1 MKKDASKK
9 HTYKGSGPNK
19 SAEPMNKDTSKK
31 HAHKDSAPI
40 KIAEPITVDRRSRT
54 DRKDE
59 GKSMRLAVP
68 LASHAQ
74 WQAPAN
80 RRDPI
85 DLLIE
90 SGVARVPELLPIRYG
105 RMMQSPFAFYRGG
118 AAIMAADLAALPSTG
133 IRVQAC
139 GDCHLVN
146 FGSFATPER
155 QQVFAIND
163 FDETLPAP
171 WEWDIKRLAASF
183 VVAGRSN
190 GFSADEAREAA
201 QACARSYRERM
212 REFSKMAVLDLWY
225 FSIDMEA
232 LLEQIEDETARE
244 RGKKRMDKARDR
256 NVLDE
261 DFPELVTFEGGKHRI
276 RDNPPLIYHLQ
287 GEEESVVE
295 ARVRE
300 AFERYRATL
309 AEDRRLLL
317 DRYEFKDIAMKV
329 VGVGSVGTRCSI
341 ILMMGGADDPLFLQ
355 VKEARASVLE
365 PYAGQSTYPNN
376 GQRVVMGQRLMLSA
390 SDIFLGW
397 VEGKDGNHYYIR
409 QMRDMKMKALVELF
423 TPSVMNQYAELC
435 GWALAGAHA
444 RSGDAAKIAGYLGKK
459 EDFDEALA
467 DFAESYADQNELDY
481 KALVQAVQQGRLE
494 VYLER

>member
-1 MKKDASKK
+1 VKKDASKK
-9 HTYKGSGPNK
+9 HPN
-19 SAEPMNKDTSKK
+19 
-31 HAHKDSAPI
+31 KDSASI

-59 GKSMRLAVP
+59 GKAMRLAVP

-90 SGVARVPELLPIRYG
+90 SSVGREPKLLPIRYG
-105 RMMQSPFAFYRGG
+105 RMMQSPFAFYRGA
-118 AAIMAADLAALPSTG
+118 AAIMAADLAGLPSTG
-133 IRVQAC
+133 IIVQAC
-139 GDCHLVN
+139 GDCHLLN

-155 QQVFAIND
+155 RQIFGIND

-183 VVAGRSN
+183 VVAGRHN
-190 GFSADEAREAA
+190 GYTVEESRDAA
-201 QACARSYRERM
+201 QACVRGYREHM
-212 REFSKMAVLDLWY
+212 REFAKMGVLDVWY
-225 FSIDMEA
+225 FSIDVEA
-232 LLEQIEDETARE
+232 LLEQFEDETARE
-244 RGKKRMDKARDR
+244 RAKKRFAKARER
-256 NVLDE
+256 KIIDE
-261 DFPELVTFEGGKHRI
+261 DFPEMVTFEGGTHRI

-287 GEEESVVE
+287 GEDAAVIET
-295 ARVRE
+295 RVRD

-309 AEDRRLLL
+309 AEDKRLLL
-317 DRYEFKDIAMKV
+317 DRYELKDLAAKV
-329 VGVGSVGTRCSI
+329 VGVGSVGTRCAI
-341 ILMMGGADDPLFLQ
+341 MLMMGGADDPLFLQ

-365 PYAGQSTYPNN
+365 PYAGQSIYPNH
-376 GQRVVMGQRLMLSA
+376 GQRVAMGQRLMQSA
-390 SDIFLGW
+390 TDIFLGW
-397 VEGKDGNHYYIR
+397 TENEIGNHFYVR
-409 QMRDMKMKALVELF
+409 QMRDMKVKPLIELF
-423 TPSVMNQYAELC
+423 TPSVMSQYAEIC
-435 GWALAGAHA
+435 GWALARAHA

-459 EDFDEALA
+459 MDFDEALA
-467 DFAESYADQNELDY
+467 DFAESYADQNEKDH

>member
-9 HTYKGSGPNK
+9 H
-19 SAEPMNKDTSKK
+19 AD
-31 HAHKDSAPI
+31 KDSGPI

-59 GKSMRLAVP
+59 GKAMRLAVP

-74 WQAPAN
+74 WKAPSN

-90 SGVARVPELLPIRYG
+90 SSIGREPKLLPIRYG
-105 RMMQSPFAFYRGG
+105 RMMQSPFAFYRGA
-118 AAIMAADLAALPSTG
+118 AAIMAADLAGLPSTG

-139 GDCHLVN
+139 GDCHLLN

-155 QQVFAIND
+155 RQIVSIND
-163 FDETLPAP
+163 FEETMPAP

-190 GFSADEAREAA
+190 SFTAEEARAAA
-201 QACARSYRERM
+201 QACVRSYRERM
-212 REFSKMAVLDLWY
+212 REFSKMGVLDLWY
-225 FSIDMEA
+225 YSIDMDA
-232 LLEQIEDETARE
+232 MLEQIEDETASARA
-244 RGKKRMDKARDR
+244 KKRFAKARDR
-256 NVLDE
+256 DVLDE
-261 DFPELVTFEGGKHRI
+261 DFPELVTFEGGEHRI

-287 GEEESVVE
+287 GEEEAVVE
-295 ARVRE
+295 ARIHE
-300 AFERYRATL
+300 AFEGYRATL

-317 DRYEFKDIAMKV
+317 DRYEFKDLAMKV
-329 VGVGSVGTRCSI
+329 VGVGSVGTRCGI
-341 ILMMGGADDPLFLQ
+341 MLMMGGADDPLFLQ
-355 VKEARASVLE
+355 VKEAGPSVLE
-365 PYAGQSTYPNN
+365 PYVGRSPYPNH
-376 GQRVVMGQRLMLSA
+376 GQRVVMGQRLMQSA

-397 VEGKDGNHYYIR
+397 TETNIGKHFYIR
-409 QMRDMKMKALVELF
+409 QMRDMKIKPLVEIF
-423 TPSVMNQYAELC
+423 SPSVMNQYAEVC
-435 GWALAGAHA
+435 GWALARAHA

-467 DFAESYADQNELDY
+467 DFSESYADQNEKDY
-481 KALVQAVQQGRLE
+481 KALVQAVQKGRLE

>member
-1 MKKDASKK
+1 MKKDTPKK
-9 HTYKGSGPNK
+9 H
-19 SAEPMNKDTSKK
+19 D
-31 HAHKDSAPI
+31 HKDKKSAPI
-40 KIAEPITVDRRSRT
+40 KIAEPLTVDRRSRT

-59 GKSMRLAVP
+59 GKAMRLAVP

-80 RRDPI
+80 RRDPV
-85 DLLIE
+85 DTLIE
-90 SGVARVPELLPIRYG
+90 SGVGRVPELLPIRYG
-105 RMMQSPFAFYRGG
+105 RMMQSPFAFYRGA
-118 AAIMAADLAALPSTG
+118 AAIMAADLAGLPSTG

-155 QQVFAIND
+155 RQVVGIND

-171 WEWDIKRLAASF
+171 WEWDVKRLAASF
-183 VVAGRSN
+183 VVAGRNN
-190 GFSADEAREAA
+190 GFTAEEARASA
-201 QACARSYRERM
+201 QACARSYREHM
-212 REFSKMAVLDLWY
+212 REFAKMGVLDVWY
-225 FSIDMEA
+225 YSIDMEA
-232 LLEQIEDETARE
+232 WLEQIEDETAKARS
-244 RGKKRMDKARDR
+244 KKRFAKARDR

-261 DFPELVTFEGGKHRI
+261 DFPELVTFEDGVHRI
-276 RDNPPLIYHLQ
+276 RDNPPLIFHLQ
-287 GEEESVVE
+287 GEDEAMLE

-309 AEDRRLLL
+309 AEDKRLLL

-365 PYAGQSTYPNN
+365 PYAGQSIYPNH
-376 GQRVVMGQRLMLSA
+376 GQRVAMGQRLMQSS

-397 VEGKDGNHYYIR
+397 TETVKGHFYIR
-409 QMRDMKMKALVELF
+409 QMRDMKVKPLVELF
-423 TPSVMNQYAELC
+423 GPAVMNQYAEMAA
-435 GWALAGAHA
+435 WALASAHA

-467 DFAESYADQNELDY
+467 DFSESYADQNELDY
-481 KALVQAVQQGRLE
+481 KALVQAVQKGRLE

>member
-1 MKKDASKK
+1 MNKDTKKK
-9 HTYKGSGPNK
+9 HSHKSSDPNK
-19 SAEPMNKDTSKK
+19 SAEPINKDTSKK
-31 HAHKDSAPI
+31 HAHKAITPVET
-40 KIAEPITVDRRSRT
+40 AEPITVDRRSRT
-54 DRKDE
+54 DRKNE
-59 GKSMRLAVP
+59 GKAMRLAVP

-74 WQAPAN
+74 WQAPVN
-80 RRDPI
+80 RRDPV

-90 SGVARVPELLPIRYG
+90 SSADRVQELLPIRYG
-105 RMMQSPFAFYRGG
+105 RMMQSPFAFYRGA
-118 AAIMAADLAALPSTG
+118 AAIMAADLAGLPSTG

-155 QQVFAIND
+155 RQIFAIND

-183 VVAGRSN
+183 VVAGRNNS
-190 GFSADEAREAA
+190 FSAAEARESA

-212 REFSKMAVLDLWY
+212 REFSKMGVLDFWY

-232 LLEQIEDETARE
+232 VLETFEDDITRE
-244 RGKKRMDKARDR
+244 RAKKRFAKARDR
-256 NVLDE
+256 DVLDE

-276 RDNPPLIYHLQ
+276 RDIPPLIYHLQ
-287 GEEESVVE
+287 GEEEAVVE
-295 ARVRE
+295 ARVLE
-300 AFERYRATL
+300 AFEHYRATL
-309 AEDRRLLL
+309 AEDRRVLL
-317 DRYEFKDIAMKV
+317 DHYEFRDIAMKV
-329 VGVGSVGTRCSI
+329 VGVGSVGTRCAI
-341 ILMMGGADDPLFLQ
+341 MLLMGGADDPLFLQ

-365 PYAGQSTYPNN
+365 PYAGQSTYSNH

-397 VEGKDGNHYYIR
+397 TVTVNGDFYIR
-409 QMRDMKMKALVELF
+409 QMRDMKLKPLVELF
-423 TPSVMNQYAELC
+423 SPSVMNQYAELC
-435 GWALAGAHA
+435 GWALASSHA

-467 DFAESYADQNELDY
+467 DFAESYADQNEQDY

>member
-1 MKKDASKK
+1 MKKDA
-9 HTYKGSGPNK
+9 H
-19 SAEPMNKDTSKK
+19 KK
-31 HAHKDSAPI
+31 HADKDSAPI
-40 KIAEPITVDRRSRT
+40 KVAEPVAVDRRSRA

-59 GKSMRLAVP
+59 GKAMRLAVP

-85 DLLIE
+85 DQLVE
-90 SGVARVPELLPIRYG
+90 SGIGRVPELLPIRYG
-105 RMMQSPFAFYRGG
+105 RMMQSPFAFYRGA
-118 AAIMAADLAALPSTG
+118 AAIMAADLAGLPSTG

-155 QQVFAIND
+155 RLIFAIND

-171 WEWDIKRLAASF
+171 WEFDIKRLAASF
-183 VVAGRSN
+183 VVAGRHN
-190 GFSADEAREAA
+190 GFNAGEAREAG

-212 REFSKMAVLDLWY
+212 REFAKMGVLDVWY
-225 FSIDMEA
+225 FSIDAEA
-232 LLEQIEDETARE
+232 LLENVEDETVIQRAR
-244 RGKKRMDKARDR
+244 KRAAKARDR

-261 DFPELVTFEGGKHRI
+261 DFPELVTFEGGAHRI
-276 RDNPPLIYHLQ
+276 RDNPPLIYHMQ
-287 GEEESVVE
+287 GEEAALME

-300 AFERYRATL
+300 AFESYRATL

-317 DRYEFKDIAMKV
+317 DRYEFKDIAGKV
-329 VGVGSVGTRCSI
+329 VGVGSVGTRCAI
-341 ILMMGGADDPLFLQ
+341 MLLMGGADDPLFLQ

-365 PYAGQSTYPNN
+365 PYAGQSVYPNH
-376 GQRVVMGQRLMLSA
+376 GQRVVMGQRMMQSA

-397 VEGKDGNHYYIR
+397 TATEKGHFYIR
-409 QMRDMKMKALVELF
+409 QMRDMKIKPLVELF
-423 TPSVMNQYAELC
+423 GPEIMNQYAEAC
-435 GWALAGAHA
+435 GWALARAHA

-467 DFAESYADQNELDY
+467 DFSESYADQNEKDY
-481 KALVQAVQQGRLE
+481 KALVQAVREGRLE

>member
-1 MKKDASKK
+1 MKKNA
-9 HTYKGSGPNK
+9 P
-19 SAEPMNKDTSKK
+19 KK
-31 HAHKDSAPI
+31 HADKDSTSI
-40 KIAEPITVDRRSRT
+40 KIAEPITVDRRSRA

-59 GKSMRLAVP
+59 GKAMRLAVP

-74 WQAPAN
+74 WQAPAH

-90 SGVARVPELLPIRYG
+90 SSAGRVPELLPIRYG
-105 RMMQSPFAFYRGG
+105 RMMQSPFTFYRGA
-118 AAIMAADLAALPSTG
+118 AAIMAADLAGLPSTG

-155 QQVFAIND
+155 RQVFAIND
-163 FDETLPAP
+163 FDETLPAH

-190 GFSADEAREAA
+190 SFSADEAREAA
-201 QACARSYRERM
+201 QSCARSYREHM
-212 REFSKMAVLDLWY
+212 REFSKMGVLDVWY
-225 FSIDMEA
+225 LSIDMDAA
-232 LLEQIEDETARE
+232 LETIEDDIARE

-256 NVLDE
+256 DVMDE
-261 DFPELVTFEGGKHRI
+261 DFPEMVTFEGGVHRI
-276 RDNPPLIYHLQ
+276 RDNPPLIFHHQ
-287 GEEESVVE
+287 GEEASEVE

-300 AFERYRATL
+300 AFDSYRSTL

-317 DRYEFKDIAMKV
+317 DRYEYKDLAMKV
-329 VGVGSVGTRCSI
+329 VGVGSVGTRCGI
-341 ILMMGGADDPLFLQ
+341 MLFMGGADDALFLQ

-365 PYAGQSTYPNN
+365 PYAGQSTYTNH

-397 VEGKDGNHYYIR
+397 TEANNGKHFYIR
-409 QMRDMKMKALVELF
+409 QLRDMKMKPLVELF

-435 GWALAGAHA
+435 GWALAQAHA
-444 RSGDAAKIAGYLGKK
+444 RSGDAAKISGYLGKK
-459 EDFDEALA
+459 EDFDIAIA
-467 DFAESYADQNELDY
+467 DFSESYADQNEGDY
-481 KALVQAVQQGRLE
+481 KALVHAVQKGRLE
-494 VYLER
+494 VYIER